1 MLLTAFYTKN
11 KNLSSLFLSE
21 AEQFFS
27 FQLMWFFWKNLSNF
41 LMIFSFIFDLFQHL
55 FFFFLFFWF
64 FYLFLSSISRTD
76 EFIFSNIFLIRK
88 GPSFS
93 HEDYIL
99 ETFISVLASN
109 RVILLW
115 WHQSKGFI
123 LKFEI
128 PPIGFH
134 KFCKSAAF
142 SPRQH

>member
-1 MLLTAFYTKN
+1 MFIFVRIWAV
-11 KNLSSLFLSE
+11 
-21 AEQFFS
+21 FF
-27 FQLMWFFWKNLSNF
+27 FPVNVIFWKNVSNF
-41 LMIFSFIFDLFQHL
+41 LMIFSFIFYLFQHL

-99 ETFISVLASN
+99 ETFISVIDSN

>member
-21 AEQFFS
+21 SEQFFS
-27 FQLMWFFWKNLSNF
+27 FQLMWFFGKTYQ
-41 LMIFSFIFDLFQHL
+41 IFSWFSRLFFIFFSIF

-99 ETFISVLASN
+99 ETFISVIDSN